1 MRAYAS
7 TALIAAATLIAAS
20 VQAQPAVPA
29 RVQLA
34 ANAVTSYAVQA
45 AYTGPQLNVGYS
57 VSARRIAD
65 CLASFPGYNPK
76 TDMIW
81 SRSAPKQRCPL

>member
-1 MRAYAS
+1 MRVLAN
-7 TALIAAATLIAAS
+7 TALIVAAVLMAAS
-20 VQAQPAVPA
+20 AQAQPA
-29 RVQLA
+29 RVQLV
-34 ANAVTSYAVQA
+34 ANSVASYAVQA
-45 AYTGPQLNVGYS
+45 AYTGPQLEVGYS
-57 VSARRIAD
+57 TSTRRIAD

>member
-1 MRAYAS
+1 MRIVLS
-7 TALIAAATLIAAS
+7 TALIAAATLMAAS
-20 VQAQPAVPA
+20 VQAEPAA
-29 RVQLA
+29 RVQLI
-34 ANAVTSYAVQA
+34 ANSIASYGVQA
-45 AYTGPQLNVGYS
+45 AYTGPQLVVGYS
-57 VSARRIAD
+57 TSTRRIAD